1 MSLPIAV
8 GDLITVIN
16 LGFQIYEKC
25 FTKAQAAGKLVIPR
39 RLRDPIDFGGGLTL
53 KLRFRRPEVSSIRGR
68 NSKPQ

>member
-39 RLRDPIDFGGGLTL
+39 RLRDPIDLA
-53 KLRFRRPEVSSIRGR
+53 EV
-68 NSKPQ
+68 